1 MTIRIKKK
9 IKLTLPHSHFSSCPP
24 ARPCSGFTL
33 IELVAVLAVMS
44 FCAFMSAG
52 IFIDKTEQE
61 CLNRTVFKMEEIK
74 KALLGVY
81 SRKVDLRQRFGGFIS
96 HMGGLPPLNDDGRP
110 EGLWKWEQPED
121 ADGWKGEFKIKNYD
135 MSENGCPAA
144 AGNFNRV
151 SPCDKNWSYM
161 GWRGPYIESP
171 GDGILKDG
179 WGNPF
184 VFEVS
189 NGDFRI
195 TSPGANGVVDENDKD
210 YDEDIITIIT
220 RSRYI
225 CSVAG
230 YVDVSKYSH
239 GLGDGPGSAGMFNV
253 ENLRVV
259 MHYPVI
265 NGDGHVVDHREF
277 LDGGD
282 IEEDGYFR
290 IEDVPVGFRFILAWE
305 EKFDDPEGSSYI
317 ERREEG
323 DHPFNSY
330 FGPPPAYGCRLSEK
344 VKNLKTFLEP
354 GENWIGH
361 MSLQIDTHGRFSDH
375 FGCPYPKD

>member
-9 IKLTLPHSHFSSCPP
+9 MKLTLPYSHFSTCPP
-24 ARPCSGFTL
+24 ARPCNGFTL

-52 IFIDKTEQE
+52 IFIDKTDQE

-96 HMGGLPPLNDDGRP
+96 HMGGGPPLNDDGQP

-121 ADGWKGEFKIKNYD
+121 DDGWKGEFRIKNYD
-135 MSENGCPAA
+135 MSENGYLVGSRAEGSWPAI
-144 AGNFNRV
+144 GTGQ
-151 SPCDKNWSYM
+151 KNWTYM
-161 GWRGPYIESP
+161 GWWGPYIEP
-171 GDGILKDG
+171 PKDGILRDG

-184 VFEVS
+184 IFEVS
-189 NGDFRI
+189 NGDLQI
-195 TSPGANGVVDENDKD
+195 TSPGANGVVNENDKG
-210 YDEDIITIIT
+210 YDEDITMIIM
-220 RSRYI
+220 RNMYM

-230 YVDVSKYSH
+230 YVDVSRYSH
-239 GLGDGPGSAGMFNV
+239 GRGDGLSSPETTSGMLKV

-265 NGDGHVVDHREF
+265 NDQGHVVDHREF
-277 LDGGD
+277 LDD
-282 IEEDGYFR
+282 NNIEEDGYFR
-290 IEDVPVGFRFILAWE
+290 IEDVPAGFRFIMAWE
-305 EKFDDPEGSSYI
+305 EKNGDGHCYNKIYMGF
-317 ERREEG
+317 EECTV
-323 DHPFNSY
+323 Y
-330 FGPPPAYGCRLSEK
+330 EK
-344 VKNLKTFLEP
+344 VKNLMTYLEP

-361 MSLQIDTHGRFSDH
+361 MALQRDNTVKMGS
-375 FGCPYPKD
+375 FGDSTIYPKD